1 MMMRNSRPA
10 QPHVRKKAA
19 AAAVPK
25 PAASDEAYRV
35 GPGRPPKEFQFKPGQ
50 SGNPRGARRKPRS
63 MVPDLKALL
72 ETALSGKVSLV
83 EGERERIQSKA
94 AAGIEQLVNG
104 FAQGDRHARRDL
116 IDMARRLGVD
126 LIGSAARGNN
136 GSPPGSTE
144 DEAVLAD
151 YLRRNGKTPDPPTE
165 SSSQTTNPALADGE
179 TD

>member
-1 MMMRNSRPA
+1 
-10 QPHVRKKAA
+10 
-19 AAAVPK
+19 
-25 PAASDEAYRV
+25 
-35 GPGRPPKEFQFKPGQ
+35 
-50 SGNPRGARRKPRS
+50 

-126 LIGSAARGNN
+126 LIGSRGRGRD
-136 GSPPGSTE
+136 GSSQSPGSTE

-151 YLRRNGKTPDPPTE
+151 YLRRNGKAPDPPTE

>member
-1 MMMRNSRPA
+1 MMMRKSRPA

-94 AAGIEQLVNG
+94 AAGIRIRPRRPPRPTRP
-104 FAQGDRHARRDL
+104 DRYGATAGR
-116 IDMARRLGVD
+116 
-126 LIGSAARGNN
+126 
-136 GSPPGSTE
+136 
-144 DEAVLAD
+144 
-151 YLRRNGKTPDPPTE
+151 
-165 SSSQTTNPALADGE
+165 
-179 TD
+179 